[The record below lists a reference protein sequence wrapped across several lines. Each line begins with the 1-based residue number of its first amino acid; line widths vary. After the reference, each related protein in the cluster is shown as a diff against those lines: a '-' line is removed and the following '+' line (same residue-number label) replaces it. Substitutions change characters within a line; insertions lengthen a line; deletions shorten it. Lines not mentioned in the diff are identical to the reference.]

1 MKQVVLLYTVTV
13 RHFHPNPIYAG
24 KDGAYPSGV
33 QNETSLEGYAPSHA
47 YKY

>member
-1 MKQVVLLYTVTV
+1 MEQIILLYTVS
-13 RHFHPNPIYAG
+13 HFHSNPIYAG